1 MGIEFFDL
9 KGYDDYGSEENDG
22 RKSNTWGIPQEN
34 SQSEENKSTFENG
47 WFYCSSV
54 CGRRRM
60 NDGRIP
66 PNELVG
72 WTQPANKCSIELI

>member
-34 SQSEENKSTFENG
+34 SQSEENKSS
-47 WFYCSSV
+47 Y
-54 CGRRRM
+54 
-60 NDGRIP
+60 
-66 PNELVG
+66 
-72 WTQPANKCSIELI
+72 